1 MKIPRSGREFANW
14 SVAGAPPSAVFQAKL
29 TYPDGSESAW
39 LTVETVNQSRI
50 RLLVA
55 GPDADP
61 GDANVLPA
69 GGTSVILRLTDTPEL
84 VVRNGGDINV
94 G

>member
-14 SVAGAPPSAVFQAKL
+14 TVIGAPPAAVFEAKL
-29 TYPDGSESAW
+29 AYPDGTESGW
-39 LTVETVNQSRI
+39 LAVETVNQSLI

-55 GPDADP
+55 GPDATV
-61 GDANVLPA
+61 GAANPLPA
-69 GGTSVILRLTDTPEL
+69 GSTSVLLRLTDTPEII
-84 VVRNGGDINV
+84 VRNGGDIDV